1 MGITNLEGEAPIK
14 PPARTMRVGR
24 PRVIAEFESEIR
36 QLYGQMLHEPV
47 PPRLLG
53 ILRAGLERKT

>member
-1 MGITNLEGEAPIK
+1 MGFTDLEGELAVK
-14 PPARTMRVGR
+14 PPPKVVRVGR

-53 ILRAGLERKT
+53 ILRAGLAQKT

>member
-1 MGITNLEGEAPIK
+1 MGLTDLEGGPALK
-14 PPARTMRVGR
+14 PPPRVVRAGR
-24 PRVIAEFESEIR
+24 PRIIAEFESEIR

-53 ILRAGLERKT
+53 ILRAGLARKP

>member
-1 MGITNLEGEAPIK
+1 MGFTDLEGGPAVK
-14 PPARTMRVGR
+14 PLPKVARVRR

-36 QLYGQMLHEPV
+36 QLYGRMLHEPV

-53 ILRAGLERKT
+53 ILRAGLAQKT

>member
-1 MGITNLEGEAPIK
+1 MGFTDLESWPALK
-14 PPARTMRVGR
+14 PPPKAVRVGR
-24 PRVIAEFESEIR
+24 PRVIAELESEIR

-53 ILRAGLERKT
+53 ILRAGLARKI